1 MLSFPGHFHF
11 TVAAQFEQIALVIHT
26 WLFILVQEFSLLLFR
41 IQIRWDLD
49 GWGQM
54 ARIRWLGSSWLG
66 LGNSLSYCFEFKL
79 GENTLG
85 GITATINGRTN
96 SRVNNGDLGVK

>member
-1 MLSFPGHFHF
+1 
-11 TVAAQFEQIALVIHT
+11 
-26 WLFILVQEFSLLLFR
+26 
-41 IQIRWDLD
+41 
-49 GWGQM
+49 M

-96 SRVNNGDLGVK
+96 SRVNNGNLCVR